1 MCFFYIKYFVFVL
14 SPNNKV
20 YSHDIKSF
28 KFEKNSLWLK
38 DKTCNIFNIL
48 IQQESK
54 TLKLK
59 KVFCKYPRPCLDFMN
74 RDLLM
79 EELLKITNTLPPSL
93 I

>member
-1 MCFFYIKYFVFVL
+1 MNSYVFL
-14 SPNNKV
+14 LYK
-20 YSHDIKSF
+20 
-28 KFEKNSLWLK
+28 
-38 DKTCNIFNIL
+38 NIL
-48 IQQESK
+48 YLFYPLIMQFIHMTSNHLSLRKIQQESK

-59 KVFCKYPRPCLDFMN
+59 KVFCKYLGPCLDFMN